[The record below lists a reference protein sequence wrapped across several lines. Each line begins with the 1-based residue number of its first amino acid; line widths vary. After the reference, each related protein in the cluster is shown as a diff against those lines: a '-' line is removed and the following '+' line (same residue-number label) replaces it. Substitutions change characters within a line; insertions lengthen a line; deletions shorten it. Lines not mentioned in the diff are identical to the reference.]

1 MLILSSLCCPIKRLR
16 RITLHQHAVSQLSCT
31 RSVPS
36 TLPSSDRT
44 RRAMASAHSIVR
56 ARHIQNMSDA
66 TQLEPHWG
74 YADRALP
81 CTTDKGSCEY
91 LDLVYSAH
99 DLSML
104 YAGIVWATIGGILI
118 FWAVSR
124 KLSLPSHTLA
134 MPLRIHE
141 STSARVGRT
150 ARAGIQRYLLPESIH
165 SIFGHATRL
174 QVVVLVSLIGYLTIW
189 SFVGLAYRT
198 WVTPVKNL
206 PGVYNTRTTLGPW
219 SDRIGVLAYAL
230 TPLSIMLANRES
242 LLSLLT
248 GVPYQA
254 FNFLHRWLG
263 YVIFA
268 QASLHTIGWC
278 VTEIRLYQPQPA
290 VGQQFVA
297 ETYLV
302 WGIVAMAVLTL
313 LVFLSTP
320 SGIRLTGY
328 EAFRKMHYTLAMVY
342 VGACWGHW
350 DKLECFMVP
359 SLIFWL
365 IDRGLRLI
373 RTGILHYQILPSG
386 NVGFR
391 SCSADITFFS
401 DSEHGDVYRL
411 DLTNNQDPWEIGQHY
426 FLCFPESSIWQSHP
440 FTPLN
445 APQVRNGLVKHSYI
459 VRARCG
465 ETRRAAEL
473 CANKLSSTH
482 RTDTKSIS
490 VILTG
495 PYGAN
500 IMESIEP
507 NSNVVCIAGGTG
519 VSFVLPVLLRLSQS
533 RKSAN
538 RKLQFIWAIKRAS
551 DMKWIGRE
559 LGALEQAL
567 ENAELDISVFITR
580 DLGTTIE
587 SSGKEVKVLER
598 PVKEGEIVES
608 TGASY
613 VGNPSVSLHR
623 IGGANG
629 TRRPDTAKLIGEFLE
644 NTVCGP
650 SVVVASG
657 PGEMISDIRKAVA
670 GFNCPRRVWRGQQR
684 YDVKLI
690 CEDRLEV

>member
-1 MLILSSLCCPIKRLR
+1 
-16 RITLHQHAVSQLSCT
+16 
-31 RSVPS
+31 
-36 TLPSSDRT
+36 
-44 RRAMASAHSIVR
+44 
-56 ARHIQNMSDA
+56 MSDA

-81 CTTDKGSCEY
+81 CTSDKGSCEY

-99 DLSML
+99 DLGML
-104 YAGIVWATIGGILI
+104 YAGILWATIGGILI
-118 FWAVSR
+118 FWAVRR
-124 KLSLPSHTLA
+124 KLSLPSHNLA
-134 MPLRIHE
+134 IPYRIHE
-141 STSARVGRT
+141 SASARLGRT
-150 ARAGIQRYLLPESIH
+150 ARAAVQRYLLPEFIRSV
-165 SIFGHATRL
+165 FGHATRL

-230 TPLSIMLANRES
+230 TPLSVMLANRES

-248 GVPYQA
+248 GVPYQG

-268 QASLHTIGWC
+268 QGSLHTIGWC
-278 VTEIRLYQPQPA
+278 VTEMRLYQPQPA
-290 VGQQFVA
+290 VAQQLVA

-313 LVFLSTP
+313 LVFLST
-320 SGIRLTGY
+320 SCGIRLTGY
-328 EAFRKMHYTLAMVY
+328 EAFRKLHYSLAMVY

-350 DKLECFMVP
+350 DKLECFMIP

-365 IDRGLRLI
+365 IDRGLRLV
-373 RTGILHYQILPSG
+373 RTAILHYQILPSG

-391 SCSADITFFS
+391 SCSADITFCS

-445 APQVRNGLVKHSYI
+445 APQVRHGLVKHSYI

-465 ETRRAAEL
+465 ETRRVAEL
-473 CANKLSSTH
+473 CANKLSSTQH
-482 RTDTKSIS
+482 TSDTKAIS

-500 IMESIEP
+500 IMEALEP
-507 NSNVVCIAGGTG
+507 NSNVLCIAGGTG

-533 RKSAN
+533 TKSAN
-538 RKLQFIWAIKRAS
+538 RKLQLIWAIKRAS
-551 DMKWIGRE
+551 DVKWIERE
-559 LGALEQAL
+559 LEALKQVSADA
-567 ENAELDISVFITR
+567 NVDVSVFVTR
-580 DLGTTIE
+580 DLGTKIE
-587 SSGKEVKVLER
+587 S
-598 PVKEGEIVES
+598 
-608 TGASY
+608 T
-613 VGNPSVSLHR
+613 
-623 IGGANG
+623 NG
-629 TRRPDTAKLIGEFLE
+629 TRRPNTAKLIGEFLE

-657 PGEMISDIRKAVA
+657 PGEMISDIRRAVA
-670 GFNCPRRVWRGQQR
+670 GFNSPRKVWGGQQR

-690 CEDRLEV
+690 CEDRLAM

>member
-1 MLILSSLCCPIKRLR
+1 MVWRLSG
-16 RITLHQHAVSQLSCT
+16 T
-31 RSVPS
+31 
-36 TLPSSDRT
+36 
-44 RRAMASAHSIVR
+44 
-56 ARHIQNMSDA
+56 
-66 TQLEPHWG
+66 
-74 YADRALP
+74 
-81 CTTDKGSCEY
+81 
-91 LDLVYSAH
+91 
-99 DLSML
+99 
-104 YAGIVWATIGGILI
+104 
-118 FWAVSR
+118 
-124 KLSLPSHTLA
+124 
-134 MPLRIHE
+134 
-141 STSARVGRT
+141 
-150 ARAGIQRYLLPESIH
+150 
-165 SIFGHATRL
+165 
-174 QVVVLVSLIGYLTIW
+174 SLIGYLTIW

-242 LLSLLT
+242 LLSLLI

-297 ETYLV
+297 ETYLI
-302 WGIVAMAVLTL
+302 WGIAAMAVLTL

-320 SGIRLTGY
+320 LGIRLTGY

-411 DLTNNQDPWEIGQHY
+411 DLTNYQDPWEIGQHY

-459 VRARCG
+459 VRASGR
-465 ETRRAAEL
+465 
-473 CANKLSSTH
+473 H
-482 RTDTKSIS
+482 WSI
-490 VILTG
+490 
-495 PYGAN
+495 
-500 IMESIEP
+500 
-507 NSNVVCIAGGTG
+507 
-519 VSFVLPVLLRLSQS
+519 
-533 RKSAN
+533 
-538 RKLQFIWAIKRAS
+538 FIWAIKRES

-567 ENAELDISVFITR
+567 ENAEIDISVFITR

-587 SSGKEVKVLER
+587 SSGKEVEVLER
-598 PVKEGEIVES
+598 PVKEGKIVES

-613 VGNPSVSLHR
+613 VGNQSVSVHR